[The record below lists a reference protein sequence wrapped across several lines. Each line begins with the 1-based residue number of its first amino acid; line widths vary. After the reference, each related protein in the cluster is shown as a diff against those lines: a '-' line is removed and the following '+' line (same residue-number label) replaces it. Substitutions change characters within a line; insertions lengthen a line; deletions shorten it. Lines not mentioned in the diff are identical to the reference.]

1 MLTVKLIKNMG
12 KLFLL
17 LTVAILILIPV
28 CYVNHRIQLN
38 KVELKSISIGQKVA
52 VNGRLMNV
60 YSEGTGN
67 NTLVFMSG
75 AGTSSPV
82 LDFKSLYSIL
92 SSHYKI
98 VVVEKAGYGFSE
110 DADVPRDI
118 DTILSETR
126 KALSRTGATG
136 PYVLVPHSMSGI
148 EALYWSQQFPEEVT
162 AIIGLD
168 MAVPMAYS
176 DMNINMQV
184 MQFASFAA
192 NIGLTRWIPGLS
204 ESDAIK
210 HGTLTE
216 EEKEIYR
223 TVFYHRTAT
232 KAMLNEA
239 AEVKANA
246 DKVNRGNPVTAPVLM
261 FTSNGIGVNIEDGE
275 SWSGFQQ
282 SFADNLP
289 NATILTLDCPH
300 YVHNYKYMEIAT
312 EVQSFLT
319 ELTQESK

>member
-1 MLTVKLIKNMG
+1 MLTVKLMKHIG
-12 KLFLL
+12 ITFLVL
-17 LTVAILILIPV
+17 AIVIMILIPA

-38 KVELKSISIGQKVA
+38 KEVLNIKSIGQKVA

-60 YSEGTGN
+60 YTEGTGHK
-67 NTLVFMSG
+67 TLVFMSG

-92 SSHYKI
+92 SSDYKI

-110 DADVPRDI
+110 DSDVSRDI

-126 KALSRTGATG
+126 KALSRAGIAA
-136 PYVLVPHSMSGI
+136 PYVLIPHSMSGI
-148 EALYWSQQFPEEVT
+148 EALYWSQRYPEEVT

-184 MQFASFAA
+184 MQIASFAA
-192 NIGLTRWIPGLS
+192 NVGLTRWIPGLS

-216 EEKEIYR
+216 DEKELYR
-223 TVFYHRTAT
+223 TIFYHRTGA
-232 KAMLNEA
+232 KAMLNEIA
-239 AEVKANA
+239 VVKANA
-246 DKVNRGNPVTAPVLM
+246 EKVNSGDSVTTPILM
-261 FTSNGIGVNIEDGE
+261 FTSNGNGVNVKDGE

-282 SFADNLP
+282 SFADNAP
-289 NATILTLDCPH
+289 NATIFTLDCPH
-300 YVHNYKYMEIAT
+300 YVHNYKYMDIAT